1 MALTADTWAIVA
13 ATACGPL
20 LAVALTLGLTYRRE
34 AEAKKER
41 AREVIYNR
49 RLHVFRTL
57 MSTRRV
63 GISSDHVNAIN
74 LIEVDFYGC
83 AAVEAEWKTY
93 KKHLDDNSQP
103 EGEAWRRTREKL
115 LSKLLFE
122 IAKVVGFDI
131 PAIEIFEGG
140 YAPGG
145 WAHRD
150 ILYTGALEYL
160 HELREGSNQLPLWIH
175 GVTPSSAPAPEPPG
189 SPTLPEANG

>member
-13 ATACGPL
+13 ATALGHL

-34 AEAKKER
+34 AEARKER
-41 AREVIYNR
+41 AREIIYNR

-74 LIEVDFYGC
+74 LIEVDFYDC
-83 AAVEAEWKTY
+83 AAVEAEWKIY
-93 KKHLDDNSQP
+93 KNHLDDNSKP
-103 EGEAWRRTREKL
+103 EAEVWRRIKEKL

-140 YAPGG
+140 YAPSG

-150 ILYTGALEYL
+150 MRYTGALDYL
-160 HELREGSNQLPLWIH
+160 HELREGSNQLPLWIS
-175 GVTPSSAPAPEPPG
+175 GVTPPAAPATEPPG
-189 SPTLPEANG
+189 SPTLPQANG